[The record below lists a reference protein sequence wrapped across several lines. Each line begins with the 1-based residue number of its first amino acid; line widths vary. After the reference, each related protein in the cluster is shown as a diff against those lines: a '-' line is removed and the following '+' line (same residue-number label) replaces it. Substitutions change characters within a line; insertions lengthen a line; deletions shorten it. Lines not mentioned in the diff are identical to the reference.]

1 MRGRVRSPAGVWD
14 CIEFVLIWKGAV
26 CMFSVEDALQL
37 TRQQVRENY
46 QRYVNPGLAGLLGLL
61 DFDKRFVRAEGAYVW
76 DTEGRR
82 YVDFLGGYGA
92 LNLGHNPPEVIA
104 AVEKVRHAPNIL
116 QASLNALTSALAAN
130 LAEVTPG
137 NLSRCFFG
145 NSGTEAVEGAL
156 KLARIATGRSKIVYC
171 HGSFHGKTMGSL
183 SVTGREK
190 YQKPF
195 RPLVPDCQ
203 AIPFGDLDS
212 LQAVLQAQD
221 VAAFIVEP
229 IQGEGGIIVPP
240 EGYLAGARELC
251 SRYGTLLV
259 VDEVQTGLGRTGCL
273 FAVQHEAVVPDV
285 LCLAKSLGGGIMPTG
300 VFITTPAIWD
310 KAYGGMDRCLLHT
323 STFGGNT
330 WAAAA
335 GIAALQVTISQDLP
349 GQARQKGEYLLAKL
363 NSLAEKYPLIK
374 EVRGRGLMIGIEF
387 SQPTRGFWEKITG
400 NVINKLSEEYLG
412 SLVAG
417 KLMNEHQIITAYTLN
432 NPNVIR
438 LEPPLIIDY
447 AELDRLVEAL
457 EAIFQAHA
465 GFGSLAMSSARTVL
479 SSLVRRH

>member
-1 MRGRVRSPAGVWD
+1 
-14 CIEFVLIWKGAV
+14 
-26 CMFSVEDALQL
+26 MFSVEDALRL

-46 QRYVNPGLAGLLGLL
+46 QRHVNPGLAGMLGLL

-76 DTEGRR
+76 DVEDRR

-104 AVEKVRHAPNIL
+104 AVEKVRQAPNIL
-116 QASLNALTSALAAN
+116 QASLSAMASALAAN

-190 YQKPF
+190 YQQPF

-203 AIPFGDLDS
+203 AIPYGDLDS
-212 LQAVLQAQD
+212 LRVVLQAQD
-221 VAAFIVEP
+221 VAAFVVEP

-259 VDEVQTGLGRTGCL
+259 VDEVQTGLGRTGYL
-273 FAVQHEAVVPDV
+273 FAVQHEDVVPDV
-285 LCLAKSLGGGIMPTG
+285 LCLAKSLGGGIMPIG

-310 KAYGGMDRCLLHT
+310 KAYGGMDKCLLHT

-335 GIAALQVTISQDLP
+335 GIAALEVIISRDLP
-349 GQARQKGEYLLAKL
+349 GQAREKGEYLLGKL
-363 NSLAEKYPLIK
+363 KSLVEKHPLIK
-374 EVRGRGLMIGIEF
+374 EVRGRGLMLGLEF
-387 SQPTRGFWEKITG
+387 SQPTKGFWEKVTG
-400 NVINKLSEEYLG
+400 QVVNKLSEEYLG

-417 KLMNEHQIITAYTLN
+417 KLINDHQIITAYTLN

-438 LEPPLIIDY
+438 LEPPLVIDY
-447 AELDRLVEAL
+447 AELDRLVESL
-457 EAIFQAHA
+457 ESIFRSY
-465 GFGSLAMSSARTVL
+465 GSFGSLAMASTRTML
-479 SSLVRRH
+479 SSLVHRH